1 MSERSTVT
9 TVTFQ
14 NPFTLSDLEGPQPAG
29 TYTVETVDTPLDNL
43 SFLAWRRIST
53 LIMVPPIDVATLQ
66 RQMILIDP
74 LELDTALKR
83 DAEVQP
89 SPAIAQASGAKALE
103 R

>member
-14 NPFTLSDLEGPQPAG
+14 HPFSLSDLEGPQAAG
-29 TYTVETVDTPLDNL
+29 TYTVETVDTSLDTL
-43 SFLAWRRIST
+43 SFVAWRRIST
-53 LIMVPPIDVATLQ
+53 LIMVPAIGVAGRQ

-74 LELDTALKR
+74 SELDMALKR
-83 DAEVQP
+83 DAE
-89 SPAIAQASGAKALE
+89 AQSASATDEAGGANAVE